1 MTKLST
7 NQKRVVY
14 LTIFLIAILNLVA
27 ILHISARSNQAQPNV
42 NGLNTIHLD
51 SIRLNPDKEDI
62 NKDTEDNKVET
73 SESDIEGGS
82 NAPLPTSY
90 TSFTVSE

>member
-42 NGLNTIHLD
+42 NGLNTIHPD
-51 SIRLNPDKEDI
+51 SIRLNPEKDDNNEDE
-62 NKDTEDNKVET
+62 ED
-73 SESDIEGGS
+73 S
-82 NAPLPTSY
+82 NEPLPTSY
-90 TSFTVSE
+90 TSFTISE